1 MKNQSFCWKEPLQA
15 FTSSYKKGFKF
26 TYLKQLSDTSTCKFA
41 LFANQGAYLSQEN
54 ILFKKYEVIPKLIR
68 KLNSVVRSMTSHKDI
83 NSIYYL
89 CFALRYRFSTYPQKI
104 FISVECS

>member
-1 MKNQSFCWKEPLQA
+1 MICKKLHPVDEKSEFLLKRA
-15 FTSSYKKGFKF
+15 FTSFTSSYKKGFKF

-83 NSIYYL
+83 NSI
-89 CFALRYRFSTYPQKI
+89 
-104 FISVECS
+104 